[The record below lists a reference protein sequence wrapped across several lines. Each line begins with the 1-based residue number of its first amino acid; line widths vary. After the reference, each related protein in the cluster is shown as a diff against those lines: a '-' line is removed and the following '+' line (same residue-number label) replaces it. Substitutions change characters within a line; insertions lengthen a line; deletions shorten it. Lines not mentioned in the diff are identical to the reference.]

1 MQQCKSKC
9 QYSGKP
15 SLVGFA
21 VLLMLSFGTD
31 GFGSDVFLDGSGPD
45 DERTTLPLPP
55 PLAVPTATALP
66 PPPAEASQW
75 VMQKA

>member
-1 MQQCKSKC
+1 
-9 QYSGKP
+9 
-15 SLVGFA
+15 
-21 VLLMLSFGTD
+21 MLSFGTD

-66 PPPAEASQW
+66 PPPAEAVDVVLTFGSGLVLPPAPMALLCHAGQS
-75 VMQKA
+75 